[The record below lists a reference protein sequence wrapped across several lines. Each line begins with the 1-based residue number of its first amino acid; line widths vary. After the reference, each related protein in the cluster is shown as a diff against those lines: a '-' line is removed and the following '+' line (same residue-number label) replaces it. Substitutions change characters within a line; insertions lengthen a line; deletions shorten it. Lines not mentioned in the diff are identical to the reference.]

1 MNTKE
6 WDGCRNPSGA
16 GVKLWMGLKSVKSGW
31 NEHFFGRLALPRIWI
46 SSWMGHMACRSCVEE
61 LEVGFCSS
69 FLIASIMNCREVFVL
84 SSFHISQPQQ
94 ARFVVTTV
102 TLQCIE
108 QHCWVDGRQFQWGRK
123 RKTCALAMAARY
135 VPGDAL
141 YAQFCHIEH
150 RESWADQSQP
160 GHRGRGGEGFVE
172 QLWSAK
178 HLPAE

>member
-61 LEVGFCSS
+61 LEVAFCSS
-69 FLIASIMNCREVFVL
+69 FLNASIMNCREVFVL

-123 RKTCALAMAARY
+123 RKTFFWSKLCHCIVFSATLLGDSCLEWSFLFDIRWNCGI
-135 VPGDAL
+135 VP
-141 YAQFCHIEH
+141 
-150 RESWADQSQP
+150 
-160 GHRGRGGEGFVE
+160 
-172 QLWSAK
+172 
-178 HLPAE
+178 